1 MFPTTE
7 WRLKTFSTFKTGM
20 PWKEFFW
27 WL

>member
-27 WL
+27 WH